1 MLPAAPAI
9 GELAPGLL
17 QPCADSM
24 RVPVSPHRTPMRNRP
39 ATHRHAAAAMAV
51 TFTLLALGGC
61 GAEVA
66 GTATAVGAMQAG
78 QAQRAQAQQDQLV
91 QQFKNAQG
99 AGAARAASA
108 TD

>member
-17 QPCADSM
+17 HPCADSM
-24 RVPVSPHRTPMRNRP
+24 QVPVSPHRTPMRNRP
-39 ATHRHAAAAMAV
+39 ASHRQAAAAMAAS
-51 TFTLLALGGC
+51 FTLLALGGC

-78 QAQRAQAQQDQLV
+78 QAQQAQAQQERLV
-91 QQFKNAQG
+91 QQLQSAQA
-99 AGAARAASA
+99 AGVARTASA
-108 TD
+108 AD